1 MLDQRPAAGAL
12 RAGSEGFPAP
22 HLSNGCMKIRIVV
35 CFTLLSMVV
44 PVRAEATRKRYL
56 VATERSFREERLEK
70 TNYVRFAGV
79 DGYAVELSDEE
90 AKVLAETDGVRYVE
104 PDVERFVFATPAPHL
119 DVTQL
124 TPWGIISVRA
134 PSVWFLTRGEGVRV
148 GIIDTGID
156 LGHPDLQ
163 AAYRGGYD
171 FVHNDGVPEEEAG
184 GSAFGHGTRMAGI
197 IAASDNGFGL
207 VGAAPDV
214 SLYALKVFPKSGGAL
229 TSNVIRAVEWAI
241 AQKLDVVS
249 CSFGGETP
257 SKLEEETYAR
267 ARRANVLVIAAV
279 GNHASWV
286 RYPAAYPSVVGV
298 GAMDRTRRIAS
309 FSNTG
314 AEVAFVAPGV
324 DLVSTMISGS
334 GRVGS
339 ITLDDGTS
347 LPAHPF
353 AYSRSGA
360 VVGMPVDCVRGN
372 AIDFPPG
379 SAQNVALVLRHGPPI
394 PEKAANAAAAQAA
407 ALVVINSAPDDM
419 PMRGSLES
427 DDSRWPVAVS
437 VSGQTGQIIRERGAS
452 VLVDSYVADY
462 DASDGASLAAP
473 HVAAVA
479 ALVRSLRP
487 DLSAD
492 DVVALLASTATDL
505 GDPGRDPVFGYG
517 LIDAYAAAAAAVPDR
532 MPAKKR
538 RRSVGP

>member
-1 MLDQRPAAGAL
+1 
-12 RAGSEGFPAP
+12 
-22 HLSNGCMKIRIVV
+22 MKKRIVI
-35 CFTLLSMVV
+35 CFALLSIAVS
-44 PVRAEATRKRYL
+44 VRAETTRRKYL
-56 VATERSFREERLEK
+56 VATERSFREESLGKRK
-70 TNYVRFAGV
+70 YVRFAGIGGYTV
-79 DGYAVELSDEE
+79 DLSDEE
-90 AKVLAETDGVRYVE
+90 AKVLAATSGVRYVE

-119 DVTQL
+119 DVAQT
-124 TPWGIISVRA
+124 TPWGLTSVRA
-134 PSVWFLTRGEGVRV
+134 PSVWFLSRGEGVRV

-171 FVHNDGVPEEEAG
+171 FVHNDSVPEEEAEG
-184 GSAFGHGTRMAGI
+184 DGFGHGTRMAGI

-207 VGAAPDV
+207 VGAAPGV
-214 SLYALKVFPKSGGAL
+214 SLYALKIFPKSGGAL
-229 TSNVIRAVEWAI
+229 TSNVIRAVDWAI

-257 SKLEEETYAR
+257 SRLEEEAYAR

-298 GAMDRTRRIAS
+298 GAMDRARRIAS

-314 AEVAFVAPGV
+314 AEVDFVAPGV
-324 DLVSTMISGS
+324 DLLSTMISGR
-334 GRVGS
+334 GHIGS

-360 VVGMPVDCVRGN
+360 VAGMPVDCAHGSSV
-372 AIDFPPG
+372 DFPP
-379 SAQNVALVLRHGPPI
+379 ATARNIALVQREGAPI
-394 PEKAANAAAAQAA
+394 RVKATNAAAAQAA

-419 PMRGSLES
+419 PMRGSLGS
-427 DDSRWPVAVS
+427 DDPRWPVAVS
-437 VSGQTGQIIRERGAS
+437 VSRQTGQIIRERGAG
-452 VLVDSYVADY
+452 VLIDSYVTDY
-462 DASDGASLAAP
+462 DAADGASMSAP

-479 ALVRSLRP
+479 ALVRALRP
-487 DLSAD
+487 DLGAD
-492 DVVALLASTATDL
+492 EVVALLASTAADL
-505 GDPGRDPVFGYG
+505 GDVGRDPVFGHG
-517 LIDAYAAAAAAVPDR
+517 LVDAYAAAAAAVPER

-538 RRSVGP
+538 TRSVRP